1 MKSLKTII
9 ENDYQY
15 GRNKEGEVLDKMN
28 GFFQDNIKQ
37 TTARYDT
44 KDYLGEKYKYELKSR
59 RNKYEAYPTTIIP
72 TDKVNN
78 DTNYVFL
85 FNFTDGLYYIYYDE
99 EVFKTFRKDMFKRFD
114 GGQNNPNKL
123 YWYIPIEYLKQII

>member
-1 MKSLKTII
+1 MLNAII
-9 ENDYQY
+9 ETDYQY
-15 GRNKEGEVLDKMN
+15 GRKKEGEILDKMN
-28 GFFQDNIKQ
+28 VFFQDNIKQ
-37 TTARYDT
+37 TAERYDT
-44 KDYLGEKYKYELKSR
+44 KDYLGEKYKYEVKSR
-59 RNKYEAYPTTIIP
+59 RNTYKAYPTTIIP

-78 DTNYVFL
+78 GVNYVFL

-99 EVFKTFRKDMFKRFD
+99 EQFKSFRIDVFRRND